1 MNYYKYKQVPLWIVI
16 IAFVARLVVWRSCIL
31 TSKLISLTLWV
42 SAWLLFIQPFLK
54 TIHAQSIQRMMNYI
68 VIVAT
73 IICGMGFVV
82 YTIGKFEKRSILEKA
97 YVPVVG
103 ISYEK
108 GGSKASFIVDY
119 SGCKGYVGT
128 SKETIKKLK
137 TKYDEHQQDVAK
149 SICLKVT
156 IRAFMKYFVY
166 IEDYEIIEAPYCL
179 LQKNDSFTSVS

>member
-1 MNYYKYKQVPLWIVI
+1 MNHYKYKQVPLWIVT
-16 IAFVARLVVWRSCIL
+16 IAFVARLVVWCSCIL

-54 TIHAQSIQRMMNYI
+54 TIHTQYIQRMMNHI

-82 YTIGKFEKRSILEKA
+82 YAVGKFEKRILEKA

-119 SGCKGYVGT
+119 NGCKGYVGT

-137 TKYDEHQQDVAK
+137 TKYGEHQQDVAK

-156 IRAFMKYFVY
+156 ISAFMKYFVY
-166 IEDYEIIEAPYCL
+166 IEDYEIIEASYYL
-179 LQKNDSFTSVS
+179 LQNNNSLSI